1 MKGLFLLI
9 TLLVICSAC
18 AQTDSNVISTTNQK
32 NLTNLIDWI
41 VAHKEDRPD
50 QVILIKKTEIPI
62 VIDGKRIGTA
72 TKPIGSS
79 FHLDDLN
86 KNEIVSLV
94 NGVSISIPIENTN
107 LLDLAQKALEK
118 SQKNISLTQD
128 RDKQQI
134 LIAETIKEKL
144 THSPIS
150 SDELMEL
157 YSKHSNELLPILEHQ
172 DINLTGLVTRVV
184 VSGLENDRADITL
197 SQNKFKKISIF
208 CDLKSRT
215 LNLVETDNSKGYHNK
230 FDKFNGQLIFTCWE
244 GENDYKLH
252 LPHKTPFGEKLIH
265 AYKGG
270 SSILVC
276 SENSNIKPIWVHLK
290 SNNGANLVFE
300 AVSHI

>member
-9 TLLVICSAC
+9 TLLVICSAW

-107 LLDLAQKALEK
+107 LLDLAQKAFEK

-128 RDKQQI
+128 REKQQI

-208 CDLKSRT
+208 CDLKST
-215 LNLVETDNSKGYHNK
+215 HHLVETNNSKGYHNK
-230 FDKFNGQLIFTCWE
+230 FDKFNDQLIFTCWK
-244 GENDYKLH
+244 GNDYKL
-252 LPHKTPFGEKLIH
+252 LRPGMTRFGEKLIIDEN
-265 AYKGG
+265 GG
-270 SSILVC
+270 TSSILVC

>member
-9 TLLVICSAC
+9 TLLVICSAW
-18 AQTDSNVISTTNQK
+18 AQTDSNLISTTNQK

-107 LLDLAQKALEK
+107 LLDLAQKAFEK

-128 RDKQQI
+128 REKQQI

-208 CDLKSRT
+208 CDLKST
-215 LNLVETDNSKGYHNK
+215 HHLVETNNSKGYHNK
-230 FDKFNGQLIFTCWE
+230 FDKFNDQLIFTCWK
-244 GENDYKLH
+244 GNDYKLLRH
-252 LPHKTPFGEKLIH
+252 GMTRFGEKLIIDEN
-265 AYKGG
+265 GG
-270 SSILVC
+270 TSSILVC

>member
-9 TLLVICSAC
+9 TLLVICSAW
-18 AQTDSNVISTTNQK
+18 AQTDSNLISTTNQK

-107 LLDLAQKALEK
+107 LLDLAQKAFEK

-128 RDKQQI
+128 REKQQI

-208 CDLKSRT
+208 CDLKST
-215 LNLVETDNSKGYHNK
+215 HHLVETNNSKGYHNK
-230 FDKFNGQLIFTCWE
+230 FDKFNDQLIFTCWK
-244 GENDYKLH
+244 GNDYKL
-252 LPHKTPFGEKLIH
+252 LRPGMTRFGEKLIIDEN
-265 AYKGG
+265 GG
-270 SSILVC
+270 TSSILVC

>member
-107 LLDLAQKALEK
+107 LLDLAQKAFEK

-128 RDKQQI
+128 REKQQI

-208 CDLKSRT
+208 CDLKST
-215 LNLVETDNSKGYHNK
+215 HHLVETNNSKGYHNK
-230 FDKFNGQLIFTCWE
+230 FDKFNDQLIFTCWK
-244 GENDYKLH
+244 GNDYKL
-252 LPHKTPFGEKLIH
+252 LRPGMTRFGEKLIIDEN
-265 AYKGG
+265 GG
-270 SSILVC
+270 TSSILVC

>member
-9 TLLVICSAC
+9 TLLVICSAW
-18 AQTDSNVISTTNQK
+18 AQTDSNLISTTNQK

-107 LLDLAQKALEK
+107 LLDLAQKAFEK

-128 RDKQQI
+128 REKQQI

-144 THSPIS
+144 THSPIN

-157 YSKHSNELLPILEHQ
+157 YSKHYNELLPILEHQ

-208 CDLKSRT
+208 CDLKST
-215 LNLVETDNSKGYHNK
+215 HHLVETNNSKGYHNK
-230 FDKFNGQLIFTCWE
+230 FDKFNDQLIFTCWK
-244 GENDYKLH
+244 GNDYKL
-252 LPHKTPFGEKLIH
+252 LRPGMTRFGEKLIIDEN
-265 AYKGG
+265 GG
-270 SSILVC
+270 TSSILVC

>member
-1 MKGLFLLI
+1 
-9 TLLVICSAC
+9 
-18 AQTDSNVISTTNQK
+18 
-32 NLTNLIDWI
+32 
-41 VAHKEDRPD
+41 
-50 QVILIKKTEIPI
+50 VILIKKTEIPI

-107 LLDLAQKALEK
+107 LLDLAQKAIEK

-208 CDLKSRT
+208 CDLKST
-215 LNLVETDNSKGYHNK
+215 HHLVETNNSKGYHNK
-230 FDKFNGQLIFTCWE
+230 FDKFNDQLIFTCWK
-244 GENDYKLH
+244 GNDYKL
-252 LPHKTPFGEKLIH
+252 LRPGKTPFNEKLIIVEN
-265 AYKGG
+265 GG
-270 SSILVC
+270 TSSILVC